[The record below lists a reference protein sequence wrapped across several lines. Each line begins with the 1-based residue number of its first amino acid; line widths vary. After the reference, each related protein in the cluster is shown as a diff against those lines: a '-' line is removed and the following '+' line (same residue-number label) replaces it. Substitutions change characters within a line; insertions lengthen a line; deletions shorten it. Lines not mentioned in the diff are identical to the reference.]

1 MRTSKYRREL
11 RQAESGKPAGLERYV
26 AMNSTA
32 HQRPAAAVFPQ
43 STELSVDTKR
53 DLDRVASEL
62 NTRSIMTLSFCPPP

>member
-32 HQRPAAAVFPQ
+32 HHHLLRRRRRIV
-43 STELSVDTKR
+43 L
-53 DLDRVASEL
+53 L
-62 NTRSIMTLSFCPPP
+62 